1 MVVGAAVLKTAHCRR
16 RIPLAKELLR
26 QLRLHRLRTRE
37 SSCSPDPRES
47 QSTITTRVH
56 VGEPLLKKP
65 GVSGTFHILRHFFV
79 TALIQSGVNAKV
91 AQTVAG
97 HHSASFTL
105 GQ

>member
-1 MVVGAAVLKTAHCRR
+1 
-16 RIPLAKELLR
+16 
-26 QLRLHRLRTRE
+26 
-37 SSCSPDPRES
+37 
-47 QSTITTRVH
+47 